1 MAQAKI
7 QNVNLQLRLDGGMVG
22 GKQKVIVK
30 AIPGIALNASDDSIL
45 KVANTLAG
53 LQTKDMVDARKV
65 AVYTL
70 SE

>member
-30 AIPGIALNASDDSIL
+30 AIPGIALDASDDSIL

>member
-7 QNVNLQLRLDGGMVG
+7 QNVNLQLRLNGGMVG

-30 AIPGIALNASDDSIL
+30 AIPGIALDASDDSIL

>member
-22 GKQKVIVK
+22 GKRKVIVK
-30 AIPGIALNASDDSIL
+30 AIPGIALDASDDSIL
-45 KVANTLAG
+45 MVANTLAG